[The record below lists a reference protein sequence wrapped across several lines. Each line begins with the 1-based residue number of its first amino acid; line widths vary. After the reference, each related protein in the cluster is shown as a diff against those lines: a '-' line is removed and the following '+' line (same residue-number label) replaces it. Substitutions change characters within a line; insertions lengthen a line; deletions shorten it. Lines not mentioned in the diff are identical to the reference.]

1 MLSVDLKCDALDL
14 CIDLRQIFK
23 KHEET
28 PVLWSSGEGISSI
41 GALEQLFDVNIFSM
55 CAVCL
60 MRVSELAAAFMN
72 LEYILQQLKPGTF
85 THDAW
90 PKTPRRSGAGRRSWT
105 WRNAPGNR
113 RKRHRRPAVGRGAAS
128 VGRNVGGMVWGSEK
142 ARIKKTHT
150 HTCYSG
156 FQGSMGS
163 ISGGSDPPLKDILGV
178 VPFV

>member
-1 MLSVDLKCDALDL
+1 M
-14 CIDLRQIFK
+14 
-23 KHEET
+23 
-28 PVLWSSGEGISSI
+28 
-41 GALEQLFDVNIFSM
+41 
-55 CAVCL
+55 
-60 MRVSELAAAFMN
+60 
-72 LEYILQQLKPGTF
+72 
-85 THDAW
+85 TH
-90 PKTPRRSGAGRRSWT
+90 GRRLPGDPAPED
-105 WRNAPGNR
+105 APGR
-113 RKRHRRPAVGRGAAS
+113 GETRQETEEKGTEGPAVGRGAAS